1 MSIDVNDNDR
11 FVIFDIDNCVAD
23 DGWRLPLIKWDEQ
36 DMDARYEDYH
46 RASIADKAAN
56 YDTFERHTAHGGHN
70 LVPIFLTARPVRFAA
85 ATEAWLRE
93 KLGVDRH
100 ILICRN
106 NDDHRSS
113 VAVKRDMVSWLFQYG
128 VRLDCVVRA
137 YDDRAD
143 ICAMYRE
150 YGIEAI
156 QMQCHDVC
164 AMTPPKKATKAPA
177 PEADRVIIRLGE
189 AIATRRERSAV
200 YGDGAYI
207 FGDAAAALFPDGLT
221 VKTPHEWVRLSI
233 VVQLIS
239 KLARYTC
246 NFEEGGHEDSAH
258 DGIVYNAML
267 AEMTVE
273 AKR

>member
-1 MSIDVNDNDR
+1 MSIKITDADR

-23 DGWRLPLIKWDEQ
+23 DGWRLPLIKWDEP
-36 DMDARYEDYH
+36 DMEKRYDDYH
-46 RASIADKAAN
+46 RASLADRAGN
-56 YDTFERHTAHGGHN
+56 VAHFDREMRIG
-70 LVPIFLTARPVRFAA
+70 LIPIFMTARPVAFAA
-85 ATEAWLRE
+85 QTEAWLRE

-100 ILICRN
+100 ILLCRN
-106 NDDHRSS
+106 NNDHRAS
-113 VAVKRDMVSWLFQYG
+113 VEVKREMLSWLFQYD
-128 VRLDCVVRA
+128 VRLDCVMRA

-150 YGIEAI
+150 FGIDAI

-164 AMTPPKKATKAPA
+164 AVTPPRKATKAPA
-177 PEADRVIIRLGE
+177 PETDRVIIRLGE